1 MTSLAALAAIAP
13 CPVKVDELARDYLE
27 VKKKHFEAVL
37 ETRTLQAELE
47 AKGEVLLYLARTH
60 GMLNGVGWQ
69 IVAAATEPTPIVRP
83 KEKAAARA

>member
-1 MTSLAALAAIAP
+1 MTSLASLAEITLSPA
-13 CPVKVDELARDYLE
+13 KVDELARDYIE

-37 ETRTLQAELE
+37 ETRTLQAELK

-60 GMLNGVGWQ
+60 GLLKGVGWE

-83 KEKAAARA
+83 KEKAAAAA